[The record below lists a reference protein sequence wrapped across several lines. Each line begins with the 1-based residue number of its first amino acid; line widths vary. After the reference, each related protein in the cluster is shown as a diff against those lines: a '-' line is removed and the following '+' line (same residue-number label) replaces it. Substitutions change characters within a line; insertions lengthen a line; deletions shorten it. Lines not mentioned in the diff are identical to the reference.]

1 MDPQFSIVEG
11 GLSFAL
17 PRWRRVA
24 QTIEAPRVDSVA
36 DAVARE
42 MRKLDG
48 RVRQGMSVA
57 VGVGS
62 RGVARLAEIVRA
74 AVGELQRRGARPF
87 IVPAMGSHGGA
98 TPEGQLDVLRGYGV
112 TPEALDVPFDASM
125 ETVPLGTTA
134 AGMPLYWS
142 RAARR
147 ADAVFPINRVK
158 VHTDFHGQVE
168 SGLSKMLAIGFGKQK
183 GAATVHLRGFDT
195 FDEVVPEAA
204 RLVFDEVNVLGGIAT
219 VENALEDV
227 AHLEVVPGDQIARRE
242 PELLRMS
249 RSLMG
254 RIPFERLDVLIV
266 DFLGKDVSGMGMDP
280 NVTGRYAV
288 RHIVDPRNPKKLAV
302 LRLTERTHGNACG
315 LGVADVTTRAVVDNV
330 DYQKTWTNV
339 VTSTELTNGKTP
351 IWVPDDRSAI
361 ALAIATCP
369 RVDRLAPRLVRI
381 ESTLRLQEF
390 WVAEA
395 LWQSDGRQQPLLR
408 SIGDPCEMAFG
419 ADGNLADL
427 PAPTAKRGRPP
438 WTATRG

>member
-1 MDPQFSIVEG
+1 MDPEFSIVEG
-11 GLSFAL
+11 GLSFPL

-24 QTIEAPRVDSVA
+24 QAIEAPRVDSVA
-36 DAVARE
+36 EAVAHE

-74 AVGELQRRGARPF
+74 AVRELQRRGALPF

-98 TPEGQLDVLRGYGV
+98 TAEGQLDVLRGYGV

-125 ETVPLGTTA
+125 ETAPLGTTA

-142 RAARR
+142 RAALR

-158 VHTDFHGQVE
+158 PHTDFHGEVE

-195 FDEVVPEAA
+195 FHEVVPEAA
-204 RLVFDEVNVLGGIAT
+204 RLVLDKVNVLGGIAT
-219 VENALEDV
+219 VENALEEV

-242 PELLRMS
+242 PELVRMS

-254 RIPFERLDVLIV
+254 RIPFERLDVLVV

-280 NVTGRYAV
+280 NVTGRYSV

-315 LGVADVTTRAVVDNV
+315 LGVADVTTRAVVENIDH
-330 DYQKTWTNV
+330 QKTWTNV
-339 VTSTELTNGKTP
+339 AASTELTNGKTP

-361 ALAIATCP
+361 ALAIATSP

-381 ESTLRLQEF
+381 ENTLRLQEF

-395 LWQSDGRQQPLLR
+395 LWQSDGRHQPSLR
-408 SIGDPCEMAFG
+408 PAGDACDMAFR

-427 PAPTAKRGRPP
+427 PPPTAKRGRPP
-438 WTATRG
+438 WTTTRA

>member
-1 MDPQFSIVEG
+1 MEPDFTIVEG
-11 GLSFAL
+11 GLSFPL

-36 DAVARE
+36 EAVARE

-48 RVRQGMSVA
+48 RVRQGMSIA

-98 TPEGQLDVLRGYGV
+98 TPEGQLEVLRGYGV
-112 TPEALDVPFDASM
+112 TPEAIDVPFDASM
-125 ETVPLGTTA
+125 ETVSLGTTSS
-134 AGMPLYWS
+134 GMPLHWS
-142 RAARR
+142 RAALR

-158 VHTDFHGQVE
+158 PHTDFHGEVE

-195 FDEVVPEAA
+195 FHEVVPETA
-204 RLVFDEVNVLGGIAT
+204 RLVFDKVNVLGGLAT

-227 AHLEVVPGDQIARRE
+227 AHLEVVPGDEIARRE

-254 RIPFERLDVLIV
+254 RIPFERLDVLLV

-315 LGVADVTTRAVVDNV
+315 LGVADVTTRAVVENV

-339 VTSTELTNGKTP
+339 VASTELTNGKTP

-395 LWQSDGRQQPLLR
+395 
-408 SIGDPCEMAFG
+408 
-419 ADGNLADL
+419 
-427 PAPTAKRGRPP
+427 
-438 WTATRG
+438 

>member
-1 MDPQFSIVEG
+1 MDPDFTIVEG
-11 GLSFAL
+11 GLSFPL

-36 DAVARE
+36 EAVARE

-74 AVGELQRRGARPF
+74 AVSELQRRGARPF

-98 TPEGQLDVLRGYGV
+98 TPEGQLDVLRGYGG
-112 TPEALDVPFDASM
+112 TPEAIDVPFDASM
-125 ETVPLGTTA
+125 ETVSLGTTA

-142 RAARR
+142 RAALR

-158 VHTDFHGQVE
+158 VHTDLHGEVE

-195 FDEVVPEAA
+195 FHEVVPETA
-204 RLVFDEVNVLGGIAT
+204 RLVFDKVNVLGGIAT

-254 RIPFERLDVLIV
+254 RIPFERLDVLLV

-315 LGVADVTTRAVVDNV
+315 LGVADVTTRAVVENV
-330 DYQKTWTNV
+330 DCQKTWTNV
-339 VTSTELTNGKTP
+339 VASTELTNGKTP
-351 IWVPDDRSAI
+351 IWLPDYRSAI

-381 ESTLRLQEF
+381 ESTLHLQEL

-395 LWQSDGRQQPLLR
+395 LWQSAGRH
-408 SIGDPCEMAFG
+408 DPSMPG
-419 ADGNLADL
+419 LAV
-427 PAPTAKRGRPP
+427 PREIT
-438 WTATRG
+438 

>member
-1 MDPQFSIVEG
+1 MDPGFSIVEG
-11 GLSFAL
+11 GLSFPL

-24 QTIEAPRVDSVA
+24 QAIEAPRVTSIS

-42 MRKLDG
+42 MRKLDS
-48 RVRQGMSVA
+48 RVRPGMSIA

-74 AVGELQRRGARPF
+74 AVAELQRRGARPF

-98 TPEGQLDVLRGYGV
+98 TPEGQLEVLRGYGV

-125 ETVPLGTTA
+125 ETVPLGATA
-134 AGMPLYWS
+134 TGMPMHWS
-142 RAARR
+142 RAALR

-158 VHTDFHGQVE
+158 PHTDFHGEVE

-195 FDEVVPEAA
+195 FHEVVPEAA
-204 RLVFDEVNVLGGIAT
+204 RLVFEKVNVLGGIAT

-227 AHLEVVPGDQIARRE
+227 AHLEVVPGDEIARRE
-242 PELLRMS
+242 PELVRMS

-254 RIPFERLDVLIV
+254 RIPFENLDVLVV
-266 DFLGKDVSGMGMDP
+266 DYLGKDVSGMGMDP

-288 RHIVDPRNPKKLAV
+288 RHLVDPRNPKKLAV

-315 LGVADVTTRAVVDNV
+315 LGVADVTTRAVVENV
-330 DYQKTWTNV
+330 DYQKYWTNV
-339 VTSTELTNGKTP
+339 VASTELTNGKTP

-369 RVDRLAPRLVRI
+369 RVDRSAPRLVRI
-381 ESTLRLQEF
+381 ESTLRLQEM

-395 LWQSDGRQQPLLR
+395 LWQSDGRHNPALR
-408 SIGDPCEMAFG
+408 TIGDPAEMAFS
-419 ADGNLADL
+419 AEGNLADL
-427 PAPTAKRGRPP
+427 PMPRARHGRAPWSPAH
-438 WTATRG
+438 

>member
-1 MDPQFSIVEG
+1 MDPGFSIVEG
-11 GLSFAL
+11 GLSFPL
-17 PRWRRVA
+17 PRWRRVTQA
-24 QTIEAPRVDSVA
+24 IEAPRVTSIS

-48 RVRQGMSVA
+48 RIRPGMSVA

-74 AVGELQRRGARPF
+74 AITELQRRGARPY

-98 TPEGQLDVLRGYGV
+98 TPEGQLEVLRGYGV

-134 AGMPLYWS
+134 TGMPMHWS
-142 RAARR
+142 RAALR

-158 VHTDFHGQVE
+158 PHTDFHGEVE

-195 FDEVVPEAA
+195 FHEVVPEAA
-204 RLVFDEVNVLGGIAT
+204 RLVFEKVTVLGGIAT

-227 AHLEVVPGDQIARRE
+227 AHLEVVPGDEIARRE
-242 PELLRMS
+242 PELVRMS
-249 RSLMG
+249 RSLLG
-254 RIPFERLDVLIV
+254 RIPFE
-266 DFLGKDVSGMGMDP
+266 
-280 NVTGRYAV
+280 
-288 RHIVDPRNPKKLAV
+288 KLAV

-315 LGVADVTTRAVVDNV
+315 LGVADVTTRAVVESV
-330 DYQKTWTNV
+330 DYQKYWTNV
-339 VTSTELTNGKTP
+339 VASTELTNGKTP

-369 RVDRLAPRLVRI
+369 RVDRSAPRLVRI
-381 ESTLRLQEF
+381 ESTLHLQQM

-395 LWQSDGRQQPLLR
+395 LWQSDGRRNPALHAA
-408 SIGDPCEMAFG
+408 GDAVEMAFSPE
-419 ADGNLADL
+419 GNLADL
-427 PAPTAKRGRPP
+427 PLPRGRHGRAP
-438 WTATRG
+438 W